1 MACGFTLAALL
12 LAAAPAA
19 AQYAASPYR
28 AAPPLAAPAPD
39 INLTQRGIPAEAT
52 AENGVLARERA
63 LAAGRRTAWERA
75 LSEAGLPPTTLSDD
89 RIEDLVASIV
99 IEEERILPTR
109 YAGRITVVFNPNR
122 VRQALGRG
130 GAPRAPPPSI
140 TATPASNWVDAVAIY
155 RSMGEWLEIR
165 RRLQA
170 AGPVAS
176 VDITGIAVTSARLR
190 LGLRAPAEVA
200 AGDLAA
206 LGILLEPAA
215 GAQPGQYQPG
225 QPQPTPSWRLGL
237 AGG

>member
-1 MACGFTLAALL
+1 MLCSSKVAGWAMACGSMLAAPL

-28 AAPPLAAPAPD
+28 TAPPLAAPAPD

-99 IEEERILPTR
+99 IEQERILPTR
-109 YAGRITVVFNPNR
+109 YTGRITVVFNPNR

-130 GAPRAPPPSI
+130 GAP
-140 TATPASNWVDAVAIY
+140 
-155 RSMGEWLEIR
+155 GGR
-165 RRLQA
+165 RRRSPPRRPRIGWMPSPFIVPWVNGSKSA
-170 AGPVAS
+170 AACRRPARWLRW
-176 VDITGIAVTSARLR
+176 TS
-190 LGLRAPAEVA
+190 
-200 AGDLAA
+200 
-206 LGILLEPAA
+206 
-215 GAQPGQYQPG
+215 PG
-225 QPQPTPSWRLGL
+225 SR
-237 AGG
+237 